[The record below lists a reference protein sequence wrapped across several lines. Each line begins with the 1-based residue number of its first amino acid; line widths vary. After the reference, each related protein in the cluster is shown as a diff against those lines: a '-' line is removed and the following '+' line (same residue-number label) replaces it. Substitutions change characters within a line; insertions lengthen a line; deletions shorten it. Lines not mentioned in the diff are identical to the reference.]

1 MPTINLSCISRALP
15 RVNLLYRICRRYV
28 YDYQGDNNED
38 IRTNGEMR
46 LLKVLLP
53 KCETVFDVG
62 SNIGDW
68 ANCAVNINKKL
79 YIHCFEPSLN
89 TYKILKKNAKKNFV
103 LNNNALSDHSGD
115 SFLHIYK
122 ETAGSN
128 SLYSRNGVS
137 LKSKRLEKIKID
149 TIDSYLERNNISSI
163 DFLKIDVEG
172 NELKVLH
179 GAKNALSKGDIRY
192 IQFEYGGTYIDARIY
207 LKDIF
212 YFLYDYGYSLHKI
225 YPKKIK
231 HVPKYDQSLENFN
244 YQNWLAVK
252 ND

>member
-1 MPTINLSCISRALP
+1 MKKSLLIILLLPSYVFAELLSVDL
-15 RVNLLYRICRRYV
+15 ICRGEAVIYC
-28 YDYQGDNNED
+28 ED
-38 IRTNGEMR
+38 MSPCGT
-46 LLKVLLP
+46 
-53 KCETVFDVG
+53 
-62 SNIGDW
+62 
-68 ANCAVNINKKL
+68 
-79 YIHCFEPSLN
+79 EP
-89 TYKILKKNAKKNFV
+89 AM
-103 LNNNALSDHSGD
+103 
-115 SFLHIYK
+115 
-122 ETAGSN
+122 
-128 SLYSRNGVS
+128 
-137 LKSKRLEKIKID
+137 EKIKID